1 MKIFRSCCI
10 INSKVLY
17 EQNRRKIFKRI
28 ARKNGYSL
36 RVFAEKIYAS
46 KSAVQRWEQTFIP
59 ETPEILN
66 KIAEVL
72 NLEVDEMRLESAV
85 KYGKSNNKKEVVN
98 ITNDLVSNK
107 ATELNFDLKWL
118 LFSIAIFL
126 GGIFLFSFITL
137 I

>member
-1 MKIFRSCCI
+1 MLI
-10 INSKVLY
+10 
-17 EQNRRKIFKRI
+17 
-28 ARKNGYSL
+28 
-36 RVFAEKIYAS
+36 
-46 KSAVQRWEQTFIP
+46 
-59 ETPEILN
+59 
-66 KIAEVL
+66 
-72 NLEVDEMRLESAV
+72 LEVDEMRLEAAV

-98 ITNDLVSNK
+98 ITNDLVSDK

>member
-1 MKIFRSCCI
+1 MNKIDGRY
-10 INSKVLY
+10 LRELR
-17 EQNRRKIFKRI
+17 EQ
-28 ARKNGYSL
+28 NGYSL
-36 RVFAEKIYAS
+36 RDFAEKIYSS